1 MLHLAQVQN
10 QGLSGEPVL
19 RLVARQESGYT
30 WALVNETE
38 VIPATDASSWNDGF
52 LVLVELSPTREV
64 LRIENAT
71 DWVLD
76 VVNNFLSIG
85 VTPDFLQQE
94 KERIEQGLQSVTLEK
109 QELARRSIEL
119 EARREEIQQL
129 EVKLQKQ
136 IQSLEAENQ
145 ELKEE
150 IEALNVKIMQQKD
163 V

>member
-1 MLHLAQVQN
+1 MLHLAQVQK

-19 RLVARQESGYT
+19 RLVARQESRYT
-30 WALVNETE
+30 WALITETE
-38 VIPATDASSWNDGF
+38 VISATEASDCNDGL
-52 LVLVELSPTREV
+52 LVLVELSPANQV
-64 LRIENAT
+64 LKIENAT

-85 VTPDFLQQE
+85 VMPDLLQQE

-145 ELKEE
+145 ELKQQ
-150 IEALNVKIMQQKD
+150 IEALNEKLMQQKD
-163 V
+163 A

>member
-1 MLHLAQVQN
+1 MLHLAQVQK

-30 WALVNETE
+30 WALITETE
-38 VIPATDASSWNDGF
+38 VIPATEASEYNDGF
-52 LVLVELSPTREV
+52 LLLVELSPTREV

-76 VVNNFLSIG
+76 VVDHFLSIG
-85 VTPDFLQQE
+85 LTPDLLQQE

-145 ELKEE
+145 ELKQE
-150 IEALNVKIMQQKD
+150 IEALNAKVLPEK
-163 V
+163 